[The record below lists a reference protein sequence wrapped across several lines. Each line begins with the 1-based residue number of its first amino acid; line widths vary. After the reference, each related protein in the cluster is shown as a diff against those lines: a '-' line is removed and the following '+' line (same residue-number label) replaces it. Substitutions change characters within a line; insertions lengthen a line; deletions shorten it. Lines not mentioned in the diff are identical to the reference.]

1 MGATLIIGAALLA
14 ALALIALV
22 VPLFTCPTCS
32 GTGQYLI
39 FEGFPEAPCSRCR
52 QSGRVPFYQ
61 RYVARIFALEEPA
74 SPGKTPK
81 P

>member
-1 MGATLIIGAALLA
+1 VGATLAVGAALLA
-14 ALALIALV
+14 SVALLALV
-22 VPLFTCPTCS
+22 VPLFICPNCT
-32 GTGQYLI
+32 GTGQYRI
-39 FEGFPEAPCSRCR
+39 FEGFPEAPCARCR

-74 SPGKTPK
+74 APGKTPK